1 MGCLRSSHR
10 CSLSICKEGRSM
22 ASNYAT
28 GNWVGATSRLTQVG
42 TVCVETSGAV
52 EVAFNISRSVV
63 SYLSPSLRDPRGR
76 GRCSSGL
83 CSLFLLQP
91 SPSSSP
97 PRRPRQRRPVEA
109 REERGGGERKVGR
122 GGEGGGADGAS
133 ARPRPP
139 CHRTKLEL
147 LGAHRE
153 RKRRR
158 RPTDG
163 RGSGSSSMIL

>member
-1 MGCLRSSHR
+1 
-10 CSLSICKEGRSM
+10 M

-91 SPSSSP
+91 SPSLP
-97 PRRPRQRRPVEA
+97 
-109 REERGGGERKVGR
+109 RGGHGNGGLLKQEKREAEEEKGR
-122 GGEGGGADGAS
+122 LGGEGKEGEPMGCPPAS
-133 ARPRPP
+133 AR
-139 CHRTKLEL
+139 HAT
-147 LGAHRE
+147 E
-153 RKRRR
+153 RN
-158 RPTDG
+158 
-163 RGSGSSSMIL
+163 

>member
-1 MGCLRSSHR
+1 MRHRDCLE
-10 CSLSICKEGRSM
+10 L
-22 ASNYAT
+22 A
-28 GNWVGATSRLTQVG
+28 L
-42 TVCVETSGAV
+42 CVETSGAM
-52 EVAFNISRSVV
+52 EVAFNISQSVV
-63 SYLSPSLRDPRGR
+63 SYLPPSLRDPRGR

-109 REERGGGERKVGR
+109 REEAEEKGR
-122 GGEGGGADGAS
+122 LSGEGKEGEPMG
-133 ARPRPP
+133 RPPARPP

-147 LGAHRE
+147 LGAHWE

-158 RPTDG
+158 RPTDEEAAAPA
-163 RGSGSSSMIL
+163 

>member
-91 SPSSSP
+91 SPSFSP

-133 ARPRPP
+133 ARPPAMPQNETRAPWCPP
-139 CHRTKLEL
+139 GTKKEKT
-147 LGAHRE
+147 A
-153 RKRRR
+153 
-158 RPTDG
+158 DG